1 MHSAIL
7 AAAIV
12 LGAGSGEPTPLE
24 PSPAPQA
31 FYAEAPRPY
40 APSITIYYPSPSYDC
55 YSLGHRGIECYP
67 AFRERHYRRPYN
79 YRVKFDYP
87 WHEDVYRNWPDGCV
101 QDESA
106 APPVLEA
113 SKQYT
118 GPRRTKAVAERL
130 PTAPS
135 PR

>member
-1 MHSAIL
+1 MHSTIL
-7 AAAIV
+7 AAAMV
-12 LGAGSGEPTPLE
+12 LGAGSGEPYPVE
-24 PSPAPQA
+24 SPDAPRE
-31 FYAEAPRPY
+31 FYAEASRPY

-55 YSLGHRGIECYP
+55 YSHGLRGIGCYP
-67 AFRERHYRRPYN
+67 AFCERHYRRPYN

-101 QDESA
+101 QDTSVQ
-106 APPVLEA
+106 PPVLEA
-113 SKQYT
+113 STQYP
-118 GPRRTKAVAERL
+118 GPRHGPGVAGRL